1 MNEFIVRV
9 NGNLKQIKIIDDNF
23 VEVDDIRFSYAIT
36 ELNNSKY
43 LLKINDKFYET
54 SFWKNSRDEDSIQ
67 INNSSFDVNI
77 RTALQEKAY
86 QLLTAS
92 QSKEEKVT
100 IIKSPMP
107 GLVLKILKSVG
118 DNVTKGDTVMIL
130 EAMKMENIIT
140 APIDGTI
147 SAIPVEV
154 GKSVMVG
161 DLLVSIK
168 NSDAK

>member
-92 QSKEEKVT
+92 QRKEEKVT

-130 EAMKMENIIT
+130 EAMKMENEIKST
-140 APIDGTI
+140 YDGTI
-147 SAIPVEV
+147 TEILVSEGKPVE
-154 GKSVMVG
+154 KYIS
-161 DLLVSIK
+161 LFSLK
-168 NSDAK
+168 